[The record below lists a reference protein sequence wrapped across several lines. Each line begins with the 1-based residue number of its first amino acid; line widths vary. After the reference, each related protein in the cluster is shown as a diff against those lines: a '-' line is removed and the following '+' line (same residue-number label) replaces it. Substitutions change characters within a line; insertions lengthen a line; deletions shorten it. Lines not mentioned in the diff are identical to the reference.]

1 MATNNEE
8 NVKPELKSNTL
19 KDNLKVHRLDSDTDT
34 NKLKRDDAKTEISA
48 KAAPSEISAK
58 PISTSTSL
66 IVHGPSNRSSSTS
79 SEIEWEDKITVFI
92 NKEDKQMILYEYANS
107 LAIQAFLKMCN
118 LGYDIEQREN
128 AADMSPT
135 RTIPFIKVE
144 KCIVGGLENIVHFIK
159 NKNIN
164 LSDKLSHD
172 QKINLNSYMAL
183 TNNLKLVEIYICWRD
198 KTTYKEVTRLK
209 NGSVYPWPLNWIH
222 TLMRRNQANKYLKS
236 FEWNDKSLSE
246 VLYEF
251 ERTCDALNRRLDGK
265 TRFFEI
271 GDTELDACVFGHLY
285 AILYTPL
292 PKNYL
297 TNYAKGFPKLI
308 KFVKRVKKDYF

>member
-1 MATNNEE
+1 MQMLAKNEH
-8 NVKPELKSNTL
+8 NVEPELKSNLL
-19 KDNLKVHRLDSDTDT
+19 KENLEVQRLDSDTNT
-34 NKLKRDDAKTEISA
+34 NKLKRDDGKTEIST
-48 KAAPSEISAK
+48 KEISTER
-58 PISTSTSL
+58 ISTSTSL

-79 SEIEWEDKITVFI
+79 SELEWVDKITVI
-92 NKEDKQMILYEYANS
+92 NKMDKQMILYEYANS

-118 LGYDIEQREN
+118 LGYEIEEREN

-144 KCIVGGLENIVHFIK
+144 KCIVGELEHIIHFIK

-164 LSDKLSHD
+164 LSDKLSHG
-172 QKINLNSYMAL
+172 QKIDLNSYMAL
-183 TNNLKLVEIYICWRD
+183 ANNLKLVEIYVCWRD
-198 KTTYKEVTRLK
+198 KKIYKEVTRLK

-285 AILYTPL
+285 AVLYTPF

-297 TNYAKGFPKLI
+297 VNYVKGFPKLI
-308 KFVKRVKKDYF
+308 KFVKRVKKEYF